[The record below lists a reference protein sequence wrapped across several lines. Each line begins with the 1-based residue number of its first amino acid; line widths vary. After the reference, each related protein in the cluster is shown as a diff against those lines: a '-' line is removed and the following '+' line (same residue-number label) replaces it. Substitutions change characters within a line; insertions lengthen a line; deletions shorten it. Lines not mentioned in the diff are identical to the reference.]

1 MTNAKNKLN
10 NTKDKVVGEVK
21 EAVGKVTGNEEL
33 EFKGKM
39 QSLKADVNKKGEEI
53 KESAAE
59 KINDFVDENEGE
71 KY

>member
-21 EAVGKVTGNEEL
+21 ETTGKATGNKEL
-33 EFKGKM
+33 ELKGKL
-39 QSLKADVNKKGEEI
+39 QSTKADIKTKGEQI

-59 KINDFVDENEGE
+59 KTNKIVDEN
-71 KY
+71 KSKK